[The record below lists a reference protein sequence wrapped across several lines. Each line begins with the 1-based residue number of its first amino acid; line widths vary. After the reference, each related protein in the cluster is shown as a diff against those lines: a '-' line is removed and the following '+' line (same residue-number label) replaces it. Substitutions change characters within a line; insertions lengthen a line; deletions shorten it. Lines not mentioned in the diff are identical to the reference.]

1 MGTRSKWINGAL
13 CFYDTYA
20 QRLIDAWGNNVH
32 KFIDD
37 FVRMPVDDT
46 TGDPTEYTV
55 TVVEAGT
62 GDSTVT
68 LKDDAQTGW
77 LRINAAANENDGAQ
91 IVLKGESWKLS
102 SGDYIYFNTRFLIDE
117 ATQSDFLIGLV
128 IGGNTTL
135 LGGMTDGIYFR
146 SVDGSTDLNFVTEK
160 NSTETATKAATL
172 AAATTYYLS
181 FVCDGTGT
189 VYAYC
194 NSTLVATHTT
204 NIPDDEALT
213 VGIAYLNGAAS
224 MQNKGLEVDYV
235 KVIGIMN

>member
-20 QRLIDAWGNNVH
+20 QRLVEAFGNNVH

-55 TVVEAGT
+55 TVVEAGD
-62 GDSTVT
+62 GDSTMT
-68 LKDDAQTGW
+68 LKSDAQTGW
-77 LRINAAANENDGAQ
+77 LRIEAAGNENDGAQ
-91 IVLKGESWKLS
+91 MVLKGESWKLTA
-102 SGDYIYFNTRFLIDE
+102 GDYIYFNTRILIDE
-117 ATQSDFLIGLV
+117 ATQSDALIGLV

-146 SVDGSTDLNFVTEK
+146 TVDGSAALTFVTEK
-160 NSTETATKAATL
+160 DSTETSTAAATL
-172 AAATTYYLS
+172 SAATTYYLT

-189 VYAYC
+189 VHGYV
-194 NSTLVATHTT
+194 NGTLVGSHTT
-204 NIPDDEALT
+204 NIPNDEALT
-213 VGIAYLNGAAS
+213 VGIAYLNGAAQAS
-224 MQNKGLEVDYV
+224 KGFEVDYV
-235 KVIGIMN
+235 KVFGIMN